1 MPRTYKQ
8 KSVLFRIENVP
19 YILLVIAVI
28 WWLYG
33 KFSLCH
39 RETTDIYEEAR
50 FISESSACR
59 EDRDSFKNAIDCAIF
74 EKRLSSRYMDD
85 MWWKCFMESFYFYS
99 SWYGNFL
106 FALIC
111 YAIISNC
118 KFKQKIKQPQVVYMR
133 PDEAY
138 EIEEYAEPPLR
149 LRNTSPQRQL
159 LPPPDSFSTGRY

>member
-1 MPRTYKQ
+1 MPKLYKY
-8 KSVLFRIENVP
+8 KDRIFSIENLP
-19 YILLVIAVI
+19 YLFLCVAVV

-50 FISESSACR
+50 FIAESSACR
-59 EDRDSFKNAIDCAIF
+59 EDRDSFKNAIDCVAY

-118 KFKQKIKQPQVVYMR
+118 KCKQKIKKPQVVYMR
-133 PDEAY
+133 PSEDY
-138 EIEEYAEPPLR
+138 DINEYVPPLR
-149 LRNTSPQRQL
+149 IRNISPLRL
-159 LPPPDSFSTGRY
+159 LPPSDSFSTTRN

>member
-1 MPRTYKQ
+1 MPKAYKRR
-8 KSVLFRIENVP
+8 SGVFHTGYIP
-19 YILLVIAVI
+19 YIVLAIAVI

-39 RETTDIYEEAR
+39 RETNEIYEEAR
-50 FISESSACR
+50 FIAESSACR
-59 EDRDSFKNAIDCAIF
+59 EDRDSFKNAIDCGVY

-106 FALIC
+106 FLLIC
-111 YAIISNC
+111 YAFISNC

-133 PDEAY
+133 PYDDY
-138 EIEEYAEPPLR
+138 EIEEYDSPPLR
-149 LRNTSPQRQL
+149 IRDQSPQRQL
-159 LPPPDSFSTGRY
+159 ALPDSFSTTRN